1 MPIDRGG
8 DFPHS
13 KQMDSN
19 LIAAIERY
27 CADHEL
33 TEAQFGVL
41 VLNDKNFV
49 GQLKDGRDIRFSTA
63 RKVEDF
69 IASAGRAAA

>member
-1 MPIDRGG
+1 
-8 DFPHS
+8 
-13 KQMDSN
+13 MDSN